1 MEAYEKFGVMTM
13 AKKPTGDIGSV
24 RACLTDGLEWQKVR
38 FPATKEGI
46 EDYIGQR
53 FVEEANTIRP
63 ERFRFGD
70 LTRNPQQDL
79 DFTVGV
85 ADRRIYLELLEIAPL
100 NKRGYGTAPAGHKPY
115 DMAEWIFA
123 QIRKKGTRQGPGLD
137 RILLLYVTH
146 WGFHLSGIAV
156 TLLQYWLLAED
167 FGYIEIHVYEPLD
180 AEQGTISTLV
190 PVPREYFTDFDPEK
204 YRDNVVLNL
213 DPGKFELV
221 EIRSKQSGK

>member
-1 MEAYEKFGVMTM
+1 MESFGQCWFMTM
-13 AKKPTGDIGSV
+13 AKKPTGDIGPIGVS
-24 RACLTDGLEWQKVR
+24 LTDGPEWQKVR

-46 EDYIGQR
+46 EEYIAQR
-53 FVEEANTIRP
+53 FVDGANEIRS
-63 ERFRFGD
+63 ERFRFAH
-70 LTRNPQQDL
+70 LNRNPQQDL

-85 ADRRIYLELLEIAPL
+85 AGRSIYLELLEVAPL
-100 NKRGYGTAPAGHKPY
+100 NEGGYETAPPVHRPY

-146 WGFHLSGIAV
+146 WGFHLSGTTVA
-156 TLLQYWLLAED
+156 LLQYWLLAED
-167 FGYIEIHVYEPLD
+167 FGYLEIHIYEPLD
-180 AEQGTISTLV
+180 AEHGNISTLV

-213 DPGKFELV
+213 DPAKFELAQT
-221 EIRSKQSGK
+221 RSKQTGK